1 MLPRSDCGP
10 AGRGTWSSR
19 DARLRGGRKRKVWPT
34 PRSLRGTGESG
45 EDTGHLGVT
54 GEAILPGSPDGPL
67 AWTGGRGWSLITATA
82 SPGRQASLR
91 FSAGGALWRPLG
103 AISIRGDGHGCC
115 QGLIW
120 PVWTGHLGNQ
130 GTLKAPFWA
139 FLGVQWLR
147 LCASNSGAQVRSL
160 VGKLRSHMLCNAA
173 KKTPPPL

>member
-1 MLPRSDCGP
+1 MPTQGLPPLPAPPMALPARGGP
-10 AGRGTWSSR
+10 HSVSAAALAPCVACDHFRRDPDPRDPCCPALTAGPQGG
-19 DARLRGGRKRKVWPT
+19 APGAAEMPRLRAGRKRKVWPT

-120 PVWTGHLGNQ
+120 PVWTG
-130 GTLKAPFWA
+130 
-139 FLGVQWLR
+139 
-147 LCASNSGAQVRSL
+147 SL
-160 VGKLRSHMLCNAA
+160 HCLSR
-173 KKTPPPL
+173 